1 MIQIDVNSGPLIAW
15 LMEQGLQG
23 APQQDL
29 LQGYCQ
35 RLVAAG
41 VPLWRFTV
49 AQRAF
54 HPKFGGLG
62 FWWTREEG
70 IRHEHYEYRES
81 PREEW
86 LRSPFFYILEQDLE
100 EYRERLEG
108 GAPERFPL
116 LGELHGRG
124 ATDYFAAGVRF
135 APPEAGPNNPLSP
148 HEGMLASWSTDRK
161 GGFSS
166 RELDLIR
173 TTLPHLGLALKSSSN
188 RQMASDLL
196 QVYLGRDAGRRVLS
210 GEIQRGSSQQ
220 IDAVICLF
228 DLKGFTQLSERLP
241 GAELIDMLN
250 GYFGLAVESVQSHG
264 GNILKFM
271 GDGMLAMFNLGSIEE
286 DAHAALAAANEL
298 CGKVR
303 SFNAAREAEGLPTA
317 SYTLALHAGDIL
329 YGNIGAENRLDFTVI
344 GQTVNQTARIADMHR
359 SVGQSF
365 IISEVVKNAAEG
377 TGHDL
382 VSLGR
387 YMLRGVAEPIE
398 LYTIYGK
405 NCVAACAGEQ

>member
-23 APQQDL
+23 LCQQDL

-35 RLVAAG
+35 RLVDAG
-41 VPLWRFTV
+41 VPLWRFHL

-54 HPKFGGLG
+54 HPKFGGIG
-62 FWWTREEG
+62 FNWTRADG
-70 IRHEHYEYRES
+70 LSHQYYAYSES

-86 LRSPFFYILEQDLE
+86 LRSPFFHILDQCLDEF
-100 EYRERLEG
+100 RETLDENTTD
-108 GAPERFPL
+108 RFPL
-116 LGELHGRG
+116 LPELRDRG
-124 ATDYFAAGVRF
+124 ATEYFAKGLRF
-135 APPEAGPNNPLSP
+135 TPPDQDSCDARNPS
-148 HEGMLASWSTDRK
+148 EGMLVSWATNRP
-161 GGFSS
+161 GGFSN

-210 GEIQRGSSQQ
+210 GEIQRGSSQE
-220 IDAVICLF
+220 IDAVLCLF
-228 DLKGFTQLSERLP
+228 DLKEFTQLSERLP
-241 GAELIDMLN
+241 GNEMIDMLN
-250 GYFGLAVESVQSHG
+250 GYFGLVVEVIQAHG

-271 GDGMLAMFNLGSIEE
+271 GDGMLTMFNLGSIEE

-303 SFNAAREAEGLPTA
+303 AHNRAREAQGLPTA
-317 SYTLALHAGDIL
+317 GFTLALHAGDIL

-344 GQTVNQTARIADMHR
+344 GPAVNQTARIAGMHR
-359 SVGQSF
+359 SVGQN
-365 IISEVVKNAAEG
+365 IIMSQDVQKAAQG
-377 TGHDL
+377 TNHDL

-387 YMLRGVAEPIE
+387 YMLRGVADPME
-398 LYTIYGK
+398 LYTIYRGD
-405 NCVAACAGEQ
+405 CSCD

>member
-15 LMEQGLQG
+15 LMEQGLHG
-23 APQQDL
+23 AQQQDL

-35 RLVAAG
+35 RLCDAG
-41 VPLWRFTV
+41 VPLWRFHL

-54 HPKFGGLG
+54 HPKFGGIG
-62 FWWTREEG
+62 FNWTRADG
-70 IRHEHYEYRES
+70 LSHQHYEYRES

-86 LRSPFFYILEQDLE
+86 LRSPFYHILDLE
-100 EYRERLEG
+100 LDEFREKLEDD
-108 GAPERFPL
+108 APEEFPL
-116 LGELHGRG
+116 LPELRERG
-124 ATDYFAAGVRF
+124 ATDYFAKGVRF
-135 APPEAGPNNPLSP
+135 SPPEAGPNDPSHP
-148 HEGMLASWSTDRK
+148 QEGMLVSWATDRP
-161 GGFSS
+161 GGFSN

-228 DLKGFTQLSERLP
+228 DLKGFTELSERLP
-241 GAELIDMLN
+241 GTELIDMLN
-250 GYFGLAVESVQSHG
+250 GYFGLAVETIQAHG

-271 GDGMLAMFNLGSIEE
+271 GDGMLTMFNLGSIEE

-298 CGKVR
+298 CGKIR
-303 SFNAAREAEGLPTA
+303 ACNTEREEQGLPTA
-317 SYTLALHAGDIL
+317 GFTLALHAGTIL
-329 YGNIGAENRLDFTVI
+329 YGNIGAESRLDFTVI
-344 GQTVNQTARIADMHR
+344 GQAVNQTARIAGMHR
-359 SVGQSF
+359 SVGQN
-365 IISEVVKNAAEG
+365 IIMSEDVKLAARG
-377 TGHDL
+377 TNHDL

-387 YMLRGVAEPIE
+387 YMLRGVAEPME
-398 LYTIYGK
+398 LYTINRG
-405 NCVAACAGEQ
+405 NCGCSG